1 MNRFALSVIIQ
12 RGRNNKRGSNVI
24 TYQQIGEFLQQTQRL
39 SASLRDLN
47 RALVPVMQLSERLG
61 RMDVDLA
68 VQQEVISHEIRSM
81 EVLGDLLRKCGVAC
95 RTSREDDR
103 AEEHA
108 SDLSAWQAGQMVHTG
123 R

>member
-1 MNRFALSVIIQ
+1 MNRFALWVVIQ

-61 RMDVDLA
+61 RMDADLA
-68 VQQEVISHEIRSM
+68 VQQEVISHEIRSV
-81 EVLGDLLRKCGVAC
+81 EVLGDLLKKCGFGS
-95 RTSREDDR
+95 RTSREGDG
-103 AEEHA
+103 AEEHP
-108 SDLSAWQAGQMVHTG
+108 SDLSEWQARQMVHTG